1 MSLSKKACFTLLLT
15 VQLST
20 TALVAAAEA
29 QNSGRVGAVNLDA
42 TGTPPDAG
50 SRMLSI
56 GTNVIYKE
64 QIRTSASGSTQI
76 MFPDT
81 STLNVGRNSS
91 IVIDEY
97 VYDPKT
103 GTGKMVASVSKGLM
117 RFVGGQISH
126 TAGVTVNT
134 PVATLGIRGGVA
146 TIVYPIPP
154 GFGGSDP
161 RLAQARGEIV
171 IGHVGSVV
179 LKNNVGSVIVR
190 PGYMTWVTGPND
202 PIQEPFP
209 VPESLLQKIMAALTS
224 GTGQTGGVS
233 DLPTD
238 QMAARLGF
246 GKTIVT
252 DPARPPGADALGY
265 VSIFDAGNAAAKN
278 KSQSNQTGQVQAPA
292 GPGSTL
298 PPTTGPGPTL
308 PPTTDPGPNV
318 PPATGPGTVQPG
330 TGPGTGSPV
339 TGPGTGPPVTGP
351 GTGPPV
357 TGPGTPVI

>member
-1 MSLSKKACFTLLLT
+1 MISRNHLMLAPLLASL
-15 VQLST
+15 
-20 TALVAAAEA
+20 AAVGLFSNAAA

-42 TGTPPDAG
+42 TGTPPGAG
-50 SRMLSI
+50 SRTLTI
-56 GTNVIYKE
+56 GTNIIYKE
-64 QIRTSASGSTQI
+64 RVQTSSQGSTQI

-81 STLNVGRNSS
+81 STLNVGRNSN

-97 VYDPKT
+97 VYDPNA
-103 GTGKMVASVSKGLM
+103 GTGKMVATISKGMM

-146 TIVYPIPP
+146 TVVYPIPP

-161 RLAQARGEIV
+161 KLSQAQGEIV

-179 LKNNVGSVIVR
+179 IKNNLGSVIVR

-202 PIQEPFP
+202 PIPEPFP
-209 VPESLLQKIMAALTS
+209 IPDFLLQKIMTALTS
-224 GTGQTGGVS
+224 GPGQTGGIS

-252 DPARPPGADALGY
+252 DPAKPPGTDPLGY
-265 VSIFDAGNAAAKN
+265 FSIFDGGNAVAKN
-278 KSQSNQTGQVQAPA
+278 KSQSNQTNQVVIPQ
-292 GPGSTL
+292 
-298 PPTTGPGPTL
+298 PPPCQYCNTY
-308 PPTTDPGPNV
+308 N
-318 PPATGPGTVQPG
+318 
-330 TGPGTGSPV
+330 SNNY
-339 TGPGTGPPVTGP
+339 
-351 GTGPPV
+351 
-357 TGPGTPVI
+357 

>member
-1 MSLSKKACFTLLLT
+1 MLFSKETYFTSFLT
-15 VQLST
+15 VLLST
-20 TALVAAAEA
+20 TALIPAAEA

-42 TGTPPDAG
+42 KGTPPGAG
-50 SRMLSI
+50 SRTLTI

-64 QIRTSASGSTQI
+64 RVQTSASGSTQI

-81 STLNVGRNSS
+81 STLNVGRNSN

-97 VYDPKT
+97 VYDPKA
-103 GTGKMVASVSKGLM
+103 GTGKMVATVSKGVM

-146 TIVYPIPP
+146 TVVYPIPP

-161 RLAQARGEIV
+161 KLAQAKGEIV

-179 LKNNVGSVIVR
+179 IKNNFGSVIVR
-190 PGYMTWVTGPND
+190 PGYMTWVTGPDD
-202 PIQEPFP
+202 PIPEPFP
-209 VPESLLQKIMAALTS
+209 VPEFLLQKIMAALTS
-224 GTGQTGGVS
+224 GAGQTGGVS

-252 DPARPPGADALGY
+252 DPAKPPGTDPLGY
-265 VSIFDAGNAAAKN
+265 FSIFDGGNAVAKN
-278 KSQSNQTGQVQAPA
+278 KSQSNQTNQVNQ
-292 GPGSTL
+292 
-298 PPTTGPGPTL
+298 PP
-308 PPTTDPGPNV
+308 PPNT
-318 PPATGPGTVQPG
+318 
-330 TGPGTGSPV
+330 SPYGGGGGN
-339 TGPGTGPPVTGP
+339 TYGNTYGNNY
-351 GTGPPV
+351 
-357 TGPGTPVI
+357 